1 VPATER
7 AETLK
12 KKTFDLSSSEFE
24 QMRTAPSIQTPSSK
38 SSSFQFNNDY
48 LANRDPLK
56 EFFALV
62 KLYSFY
68 EFLDLSICEVK
79 QSSHEH
85 HLYHKLKHSL

>member
-12 KKTFDLSSSEFE
+12 KKTFDLRSSEFE

-62 KLYSFY
+62 KLNLFMSFR
-68 EFLDLSICEVK
+68 LVNL
-79 QSSHEH
+79 
-85 HLYHKLKHSL
+85 